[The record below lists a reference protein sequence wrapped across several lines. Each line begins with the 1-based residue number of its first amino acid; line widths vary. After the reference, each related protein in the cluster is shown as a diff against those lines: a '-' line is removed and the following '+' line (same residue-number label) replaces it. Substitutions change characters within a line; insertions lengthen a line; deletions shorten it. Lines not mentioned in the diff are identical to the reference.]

1 MSRPTL
7 EIADIFRDH
16 GPAWRSNYTDPVR
29 GSRGVTMTTINVE
42 NLLTVRPNDIMAKEV
57 LMIAVFAIIGVAMTL
72 GLVIEFPM
80 SAEQFAQF
88 AG

>member
-1 MSRPTL
+1 
-7 EIADIFRDH
+7 
-16 GPAWRSNYTDPVR
+16 
-29 GSRGVTMTTINVE
+29 MTTINVE